1 MRCKMGERLD
11 INTLMRILDDN
22 PLKAI
27 EYMNSFVPEYLYK
40 YSPYWVNTIL
50 IMKKKIIKN

>member
-40 YSPYWVNTIL
+40 YSPLLGEHYIDYEEENN
-50 IMKKKIIKN
+50 KN